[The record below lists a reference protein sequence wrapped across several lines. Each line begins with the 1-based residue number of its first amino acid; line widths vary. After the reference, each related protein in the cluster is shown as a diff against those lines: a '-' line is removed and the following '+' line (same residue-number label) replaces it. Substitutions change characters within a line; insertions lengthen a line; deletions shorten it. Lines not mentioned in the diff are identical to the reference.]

1 MDKLTRVDPKGQ
13 TMLSPEEMQNIT
25 GGSLVETVAKIVWS
39 ISEYFF
45 RMGVTE
51 AKRMKALL

>member
-13 TMLSPEEMQNIT
+13 TMLNAEEVGNIT
-25 GGSLVETVAKIVWS
+25 GGLLVEKLARIACS